1 MADKKKTH
9 IVNGYVHYVK
19 VQNPG
24 STFNDPNDKQYE
36 CTIEMDKKT
45 MKEFKKVF
53 PANAKGVKEHTKEE
67 FIEKFKVEPQYD
79 GGEDDE
85 HFTVTVKQAV
95 KVNGKPLKRPVRVL
109 MKSEETGKL
118 IDITQEKEVG
128 NGSKAAVQ
136 LFIYENT
143 KWNTVSAKLQAIR
156 VDDLV
161 EYQSGDSGYSELGDV
176 DESSFSDPNFDD
188 DDDGFEQ
195 DPDFGDDDVV
205 YD

>member
-19 VQNPG
+19 IKDPG
-24 STFNDPNDKQYE
+24 TTFSSNEKQYE
-36 CTIEMDKKT
+36 CTIEMDKKA

-85 HFTVTVKQAV
+85 HYTVVVKQPV
-95 KVNGKPLKRPVRVL
+95 LVGGKPLKRPVRVL
-109 MKSEETGKL
+109 MKSEESGKL
-118 IDITQEKEVG
+118 IDITQDKEVG

-136 LFIYENT
+136 LFIYENAEW
-143 KWNTVSAKLQAIR
+143 KTVSAKLQAIR
-156 VDDLV
+156 VDELV
-161 EYQSGDSGYSELGDV
+161 EFEGGGSSYDELGDV
-176 DESSFSDPNFDD
+176 DESSFADPQFDEGG
-188 DDDGFEQ
+188 DGVEQ
-195 DPDFGDDDVV
+195 EPDFGDES